1 MSQSSVLVIFP
12 NQLFENHP
20 GIKSGIKKII
30 LIEDSLFFGDFTYQN
45 NFHKQKLWL
54 HRASMKNYA
63 SWLENKGF
71 EVSYEEHS
79 INTDVLLKLLKK
91 LKSEKNLNIITCET
105 HDYELNQRLN
115 NHVRQLSLEL
125 DVLPSPMFLNCN
137 EENSKYRDGK
147 KRWFMADFYKFQRKR
162 LNLLMDGDQPL
173 GGKWSYDED
182 NRKKIPKDL
191 FAEIPKL
198 SKSTWPII

>member
-1 MSQSSVLVIFP
+1 MYLDTLLLLNLGMV
-12 NQLFENHP
+12 
-20 GIKSGIKKII
+20 
-30 LIEDSLFFGDFTYQN
+30 DRN
-45 NFHKQKLWL
+45 NCHKQKLWL

-115 NHVRQLSLEL
+115 NQHY
-125 DVLPSPMFLNCN
+125 F
-137 EENSKYRDGK
+137 
-147 KRWFMADFYKFQRKR
+147 
-162 LNLLMDGDQPL
+162 
-173 GGKWSYDED
+173 
-182 NRKKIPKDL
+182 
-191 FAEIPKL
+191 
-198 SKSTWPII
+198 